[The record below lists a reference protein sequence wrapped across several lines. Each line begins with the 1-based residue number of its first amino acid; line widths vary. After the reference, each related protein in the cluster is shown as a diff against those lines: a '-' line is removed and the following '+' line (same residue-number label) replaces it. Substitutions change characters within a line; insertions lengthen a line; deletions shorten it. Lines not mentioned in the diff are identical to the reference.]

1 MSDALATRMSLRG
14 RTAVVT
20 GARGGIGSAICMA
33 LSAAGADVIA
43 VDRLSGIE
51 KLDHEARYE
60 AVDIT
65 DEASI
70 EALARKLASEN
81 CKVHILV
88 NNAGAMLGKAL
99 LETSLAE
106 LANLFAINVGGALSM
121 MRAMKPLLVPTASII
136 NMSSAAAAKPL
147 KGMAA
152 YSASKA
158 ALSVLSRVAAAELA
172 PIRVNSVLPGAVDTP
187 MPRAF
192 VSNLP
197 ASEQALAI
205 ESLKESRMMKR
216 LAGANEIADLV
227 LYLASDVSSF
237 ITGTDVL
244 IDGGRL

>member
-197 ASEQALAI
+197 AGEKAMAI

-216 LAGANEIADLV
+216 LAGADEIADLV

>member
-1 MSDALATRMSLRG
+1 MSDALATRMSLQG

-43 VDRLSGIE
+43 VDRLSGTE

-65 DEASI
+65 DEGSI
-70 EALARKLASEN
+70 EALASKLASEN

-197 ASEQALAI
+197 AGEQAMAI
-205 ESLKESRMMKR
+205 EALKESRMMKR
-216 LAGANEIADLV
+216 LAGADEIADLV